1 MYVFLSQAGWILHLK
16 TKKPLTS
23 SQHII
28 WHEFCK
34 LKTTILSQDS
44 LFSLLLVLLL
54 VGFSQSRTG
63 GFDQGPG
70 LWFFL
75 VRNPLSATCSL
86 WVEGICWNLWQME
99 SKGCMWW
106 SSLVSSSCI
115 GSVGGGVEWV
125 GMMQPYFSHG
135 LYFVSSCLSDQ
146 LVLEWWCF
154 RVKTVNFGLQRD
166 FLYLRQ
172 VVLIFIL
179 IYLCRQ

>member
-63 GFDQGPG
+63 GFDQGLG
-70 LWFFL
+70 LWVFWSEIPWVLLVPFELKGFAEICGKWNPKAVCDGQVLFL
-75 VRNPLSATCSL
+75 PLASEV
-86 WVEGICWNLWQME
+86 WEVE
-99 SKGCMWW
+99 
-106 SSLVSSSCI
+106 
-115 GSVGGGVEWV
+115 
-125 GMMQPYFSHG
+125 
-135 LYFVSSCLSDQ
+135 
-146 LVLEWWCF
+146 
-154 RVKTVNFGLQRD
+154 
-166 FLYLRQ
+166 
-172 VVLIFIL
+172 
-179 IYLCRQ
+179 